1 MPHRSTT
8 TESQREAPE
17 KEGAAPA
24 DGKEGEALRWF
35 HGGNDGILEKDSSK
49 MHCKIIDD

>member
-1 MPHRSTT
+1 MPHRSTM

-24 DGKEGEALRWF
+24 DGKEGVARPGAI
-35 HGGNDGILEKDSSK
+35 HGGFMAELMGY
-49 MHCKIIDD
+49 